1 MAFTFSVS
9 KGESGATL
17 LLLEGKLTVGEAC
30 ESLRSAIRQQ
40 IEAGQEAI
48 VLDMQ
53 KLVYI
58 DSAGLGVL
66 VSCLMAARH
75 SGGDMAV
82 TKVPARI
89 HDLLHVCRLD
99 TIIQLLEHN
108 V

>member
-1 MAFTFSVS
+1 MAFTVSVS
-9 KGESGATL
+9 KAESGATL
-17 LLLEGKLTVGEAC
+17 LSLEGKLNVGEAC
-30 ESLRSAIRQQ
+30 ESLRSAVRQQ
-40 IEAGQEAI
+40 IEAGDKAI

-66 VSCLMAARH
+66 VSCLMATRH

-82 TKVPARI
+82 TEVPARI
-89 HDLLHVCRLD
+89 RDLLHVCRLD

-108 V
+108 D

>member
-1 MAFTFSVS
+1 MAFTLSVS
-9 KGESGATL
+9 KAESAATVL
-17 LLLEGKLTVGEAC
+17 SLEGKLTVGEAC
-30 ESLRSAIRQQ
+30 ETLRSAIRRQ
-40 IEAGQEAI
+40 IDAGDKAI

-53 KLVYI
+53 KLIYI

-66 VSCLMAARH
+66 VSCLMATRH

-89 HDLLHVCRLD
+89 RDLLHVCRLD
-99 TIIQLLEHN
+99 TIIQLLEQN